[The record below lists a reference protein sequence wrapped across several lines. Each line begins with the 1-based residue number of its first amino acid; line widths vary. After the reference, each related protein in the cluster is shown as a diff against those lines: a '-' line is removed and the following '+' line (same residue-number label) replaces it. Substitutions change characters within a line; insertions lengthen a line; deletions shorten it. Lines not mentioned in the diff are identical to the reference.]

1 MTCPLCS
8 LVSFYS
14 FVSLAYDRN
23 RKFVMKAYWQK
34 DLSIRFLS
42 LKQIQETI
50 QEHKIK
56 TEAKIQTNNEI
67 FKL

>member
-1 MTCPLCS
+1 
-8 LVSFYS
+8 
-14 FVSLAYDRN
+14 
-23 RKFVMKAYWQK
+23 MKAYWQK

-67 FKL
+67 FKLWIIKQKGKSLDSFDPELCSLKLKIS